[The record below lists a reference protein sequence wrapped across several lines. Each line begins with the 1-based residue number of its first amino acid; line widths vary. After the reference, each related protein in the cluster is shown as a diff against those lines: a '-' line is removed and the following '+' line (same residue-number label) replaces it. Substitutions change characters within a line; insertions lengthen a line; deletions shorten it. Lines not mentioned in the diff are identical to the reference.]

1 MVRFALG
8 MLCLI
13 AVAIEPAKALD
24 AERVLSMCE
33 GVERGMKV
41 RGEEVTL
48 PNTPTAYQ
56 CWGFIGAIQDV
67 SRIESAK
74 GRALGAC
81 PPPELTTIDFLR
93 SFTKYARTHRQ
104 ELHLP
109 AGVVAVKAIAS
120 SFPCK

>member
-13 AVAIEPAKALD
+13 ALAIGPAKALD
-24 AERVLSMCE
+24 SKRVLSMCE

-56 CWGFIGAIQDV
+56 CWGFIDAV
-67 SRIESAK
+67 K
-74 GRALGAC
+74 GPYR
-81 PPPELTTIDFLR
+81 LR
-93 SFTKYARTHRQ
+93 SLLTVLEAFSST
-104 ELHLP
+104 LP
-109 AGVVAVKAIAS
+109 YPPA
-120 SFPCK
+120 